1 MPSPLELLLDP
12 VSLTLFALY
21 GALILWEAVAPARPL
36 PAVPGWKV
44 RGLVSFAAYFFVS
57 SYLPLLWGEY
67 LAPVQL
73 FDLTALDRWEGAA
86 VGLLAYQVA
95 AYAWHRTMHANTP
108 LWRAFHQ
115 MHHSAERL
123 DTFSAFWFSPL
134 DMIGWTAVFSL
145 SLTLVG
151 LTPEAATLTIYIATF
166 LSILGHTN
174 VRTPQ
179 WLGYFIAR
187 PEMHSHHHER
197 GAHARNYAD
206 LPVFDMLFGTY
217 HNPREHAPQQGFYDG
232 ASRRILDMLRFRDV
246 AVPTV
251 AAAATVD
258 ARASSIS
265 QSRNAMA
272 AGDSVRTLR
281 RGHAR

>member
-1 MPSPLELLLDP
+1 M
-12 VSLTLFALY
+12 
-21 GALILWEAVAPARPL
+21 APDDAR
-36 PAVPGWKV
+36 
-44 RGLVSFAAYFFVS
+44 
-57 SYLPLLWGEY
+57 
-67 LAPVQL
+67 
-73 FDLTALDRWEGAA
+73 
-86 VGLLAYQVA
+86 
-95 AYAWHRTMHANTP
+95 TP
-108 LWRAFHQ
+108 LWRGFHQ

-145 SLTLVG
+145 SLALAG
-151 LTPEAATLTIYIATF
+151 LAPDAATLTVYIATF

-174 VRTPQ
+174 VRTPH
-179 WLGYFIAR
+179 WLGWFIAR

-197 GAHARNYAD
+197 GVHARNYAD

-217 HNPREHAPQQGFYDG
+217 HNPREHAARQGFYDG
-232 ASRRILDMLRFRDV
+232 ASRRLLDMLRFRDV
-246 AVPTV
+246 STPVPAATV
-251 AAAATVD
+251 AAATVD

>member
-1 MPSPLELLLDP
+1 MPTPIELLLDS

-21 GALILWEAVAPARPL
+21 GALMLWEAVAPARSL
-36 PAVPGWKV
+36 PAVPHWKL
-44 RGLVSFAAYFFVS
+44 RGMSSFAVYFFLS
-57 SYLPLLWGEY
+57 SYLPILWDAY
-67 LAPVQL
+67 LAPLRL
-73 FDLTALDRWEGAA
+73 FDLAALGRWEGAA
-86 VGLLAYQVA
+86 VGLVAYQVF
-95 AYAWHRTMHANTP
+95 AYAWHRTMHAATP

-123 DTFSAFWFSPL
+123 DTYSAFWFSPL

-151 LTPEAATLTIYIATF
+151 LSPEAVTLTVYVTTF

-179 WLGYFIAR
+179 WLGYFVAR

-197 GAHARNYAD
+197 GVHARNYAD
-206 LPVFDMLFGTY
+206 LPIFDMLFGTY

-232 ASRRILDMLRFRDV
+232 ASRRVLDMLRFRDLAV
-246 AVPTV
+246 ATAAG
-251 AAAATVD
+251 AAAD

-265 QSRNAMA
+265 QSRNAMP
-272 AGDSVRTLR
+272 AGARVRTLR

>member
-1 MPSPLELLLDP
+1 MPTPIELLLDP
-12 VSLTLFALY
+12 ASLTVLALY
-21 GALILWEAVAPARPL
+21 GALMLWEALAPARPL
-36 PAVPGWKV
+36 PAIPGWKL
-44 RGLVSFAAYFFVS
+44 RGMISFAAYFFLS

-73 FDLTALDRWEGAA
+73 LDLAALARWEGAA
-86 VGLLAYQVA
+86 VGLLAYQVFV
-95 AYAWHRTMHANTP
+95 YAWHRTMHAVTP

-151 LTPEAATLTIYIATF
+151 LTPEAATMTMYVTTL

-197 GAHARNYAD
+197 GVHARNYAD
-206 LPVFDMLFGTY
+206 LPVFDMLFGTFY
-217 HNPREHAPQQGFYDG
+217 NPREHAAQQGFYAG
-232 ASRRILDMLRFRDV
+232 ASRRVFDMLRFRDV
-246 AVPTV
+246 AEP
-251 AAAATVD
+251 AAAAAAKVD

-265 QSRNAMA
+265 QSRNAIA